1 MQEARC
7 LHQSQAARLLLFEKE
22 TASQIFGSEW
32 GALSATGF
40 SRKLCPALSVYSG
53 TQLPNGPRFG
63 NRIPFRA
70 FKAGRAFP

>member
-1 MQEARC
+1 MQKARC
-7 LHQSQAARLLLFEKE
+7 LHQPQAARLLLFERE
-22 TASQIFGSEW
+22 TMSHYFESERDTVSPRTSLQKLHPT
-32 GALSATGF
+32 LSAH
-40 SRKLCPALSVYSG
+40 SG